1 MSTTTFA
8 GTRATRAAASLCAA
22 AAAVCALAGPALADR
37 LSRAEAW
44 ALAGAGALLVVVA
57 AALFTRAARGAET
70 AWRGVREERVA
81 QSDALAAATRGLQEA
96 AAQQTRDRAARTD
109 ERAAVETAVVALGRK
124 VQASAH
130 RIQEEAARAVQRHS
144 ADPDVLQTAM
154 RIDHAAAQHA
164 RQAQNLV
171 ALCGR
176 RPGQTWDDPLPLPDV
191 VRAAAGRITA
201 FARVEVSGD
210 PGLAVLGRAVEPV
223 VHVVAELLANAT
235 QCSPP
240 NTQVLV
246 AVRQVQRG
254 AVIEVDDCG
263 VGMVT
268 RELERVRAI
277 ASGAQPVGIADL
289 GEVPQ
294 TGLAV
299 VGSYARAFGLRVDL
313 MESVYGGLRAVVMVP
328 GDLTTAAATAPEAL
342 APSVD
347 DVWPERP
354 RETVPAAPAGPASPA
369 APAVPGPS
377 APGEPSQ
384 AAGAV
389 EQPMSSAAAPPVLP
403 QRRSRRGD
411 AATGA
416 QHAVAPAARPAAPD
430 QTAEEAGAWL
440 GAFFSGSAADDP
452 APVPTATVHDTTVH
466 DTTVHDTH
474 AHDPLAH
481 DTLPAGV
488 PDGTP
493 EDS

>member
-1 MSTTTFA
+1 MSTTTTA
-8 GTRATRAAASLCAA
+8 GTRTTRVPALLCAA
-22 AAAVCALAGPALADR
+22 LAVACIVAGPVLGDR
-37 LSRAEAW
+37 LTPAGTW
-44 ALAGAGALLVVVA
+44 GLAGAAALLVVLATALLAGA
-57 AALFTRAARGAET
+57 ARRTEAARRGLQAEGVVLAADLAASARALEDATAELARTRAAR
-70 AWRGVREERVA
+70 
-81 QSDALAAATRGLQEA
+81 D
-96 AAQQTRDRAARTD
+96 D
-109 ERAAVETAVVALGRK
+109 ERSAVETAVVALGRK

-130 RIQEEAARAVQRHS
+130 RIQEEAARTVQRHA

-201 FARVEVSGD
+201 FQRVEVSGD
-210 PGLAVLGRAVEPV
+210 PGLAVVGRAVEPI

-268 RELERVRAI
+268 RELERVRAVV
-277 ASGAQPVGIADL
+277 SGARPVGIADL

-299 VGSYARAFGLRVDL
+299 VGSYARALDLRVDL

-328 GDLTTAAATAPEAL
+328 GELTTAVAAAPDTL

-347 DVWPERP
+347 DAWPERP
-354 RETVPAAPAGPASPA
+354 RDVLPGPPAAAPGAVAPGVASPA
-369 APAVPGPS
+369 DGAPT
-377 APGEPSQ
+377 
-384 AAGAV
+384 
-389 EQPMSSAAAPPVLP
+389 LP
-403 QRRSRRGD
+403 QRRARRGD

-416 QHAVAPAARPAAPD
+416 QRVVASGGPAAPGAAGELPGQAPDPASD
-430 QTAEEAGAWL
+430 QSAEEAGAWI
-440 GAFFSGSAADDP
+440 GAFFAADRADHEP
-452 APVPTATVHDTTVH
+452 VAAATSGAAPTTPDT
-466 DTTVHDTH
+466 
-474 AHDPLAH
+474 PAH
-481 DTLPAGV
+481 DTPSSATA
-488 PDGTP
+488 DANP